1 MLADLKN
8 QVSKWAEKLPHITAE
23 EKDKLLEAVAKAE
36 AWISEKEE
44 AQAAKS
50 PFEDPVFES
59 GDVPLQLKPVGLIFD
74 RLLKKPKP
82 APPAPEKNAT
92 VTVNETAANSTS
104 ADNSTSSEG
113 ESVKVEV
120 DLKTDE
126 SSSSADSS
134 TSAADDEAGKAE

>member
-1 MLADLKN
+1 MKAENIFYRLSELTARPEAVQKARGMLADLKN

-82 APPAPEKNAT
+82 APPAPEK
-92 VTVNETAANSTS
+92 VRPSTI
-104 ADNSTSSEG
+104 
-113 ESVKVEV
+113 
-120 DLKTDE
+120 
-126 SSSSADSS
+126 
-134 TSAADDEAGKAE
+134 